1 MLQRFNTVHAFVL
14 VAALALTLA
23 APTVLS
29 ADTTNPLVVIDT
41 NAGSIEVEIYADRA
55 PASAENFLAY
65 VRKGFYDDTA
75 FHRVI
80 DGFMIQGGGFTA
92 DMIRK
97 PTRDPIA
104 NEADNGLKNER
115 GTLAMARTQDPHS
128 ATAQFFINVVDNDFL
143 DHTGKNLR
151 GWGYAVFGRV
161 TSGMEVVDTIG
172 RAETGIVGGMRDVPL
187 SPMLI
192 TSARVVGDADAAASE

>member
-1 MLQRFNTVHAFVL
+1 MLQRINPALALVL

-29 ADTTNPLVVIDT
+29 ADAANPRVVIDT

-55 PASAENFLAY
+55 PASADNFLAY

-97 PTRDPIA
+97 PTRDPIT

-115 GTLAMARTQDPHS
+115 GTLAMARNQDPHS
-128 ATAQFFINVVDNDFL
+128 ATAQFFINLVDNDFL

-161 TSGMEVVDTIG
+161 TAGMDVVDTIA

-187 SPMLI
+187 APMLI
-192 TSARVVGDADAAASE
+192 TRARVVGDDVE